1 MCTVTYLKSN
11 SGFIL
16 TSSRDEKTY
25 RMTAP
30 PQWYTIGN
38 QKLLYPKDM
47 KAGGTW
53 IAQSEE
59 NHSICLLNGAFSSHV
74 KKPSYS
80 KSRGKVVLELFD
92 KGKPEDLW
100 QKIDLLGVEPFT
112 ILSIKETSF
121 FEFRW
126 DETKK
131 YCKEID
137 ANAPQIWSS
146 ATLYDLETTKER
158 EAWFDTWLKNIPQV
172 EPSKLFDFH
181 TAKHSENELKNVVL
195 KRPDGIETISITQ
208 IINHLSEP
216 KMIYRDFVADFEVA
230 VPLSK
235 YLVSNSGRS

>member
-1 MCTVTYLKSN
+1 MCTVSYLKSG

-25 RMTAP
+25 RLTVP
-30 PQWYTIGN
+30 PQWYEIGN
-38 QKLLYPKDM
+38 KKLLFPKDL

-53 IAQSEE
+53 IAQSEA
-59 NHSICLLNGAFSSHV
+59 NHSICLLNGAFSTHI

-92 KGKPEDLW
+92 KGKPQDLW
-100 QKIDLLGVEPFT
+100 QKMELAGVEPFT
-112 ILSIKETSF
+112 ILSIQDDVF

-137 ANAPQIWSS
+137 ANVPQIWSS
-146 ATLYDLETTKER
+146 ATLYDLETAKER
-158 EAWFDTWLKNIPQV
+158 EVWFDTWLKNKHTIN
-172 EPSKLFDFH
+172 PSSLFDFH
-181 TAKHSENELKNVVL
+181 TAKHSDDELKNVVL

-208 IINHLSEP
+208 IINHPSEP
-216 KMIYRDFVADFEVA
+216 KMIYKDFIGNVAKEIPILGTNV
-230 VPLSK
+230 SK
-235 YLVSNSGRS
+235 NSRS